1 MSTVMP
7 SPSLTLPAV
16 RNASPPMPISRLL
29 RAYWTEARYEVL
41 RTLRTPA
48 FLIPTIAL
56 PVMLYVFFGIV
67 LHDPSKAPNP
77 QIALQVL
84 SGFTMFS
91 VIGPGVFGLGIGFA
105 MERQHGIVTLK
116 RAQPM
121 PFAANLIGKLFSA
134 MTMSLLVITLLL
146 TIATTFGHVEL
157 TAAQA
162 ARAMLVGVLG
172 VVPFCT
178 LGLLIGTLVSGTGA
192 PAVVSLIFF
201 PMIYLSGLFPF
212 PLPKALQTA
221 AMIWPAF
228 HLNQLSL
235 AALGLPTQLNPWISA
250 EVLIGFAGL
259 CLFLAARR
267 LMRAG

>member
-7 SPSLTLPAV
+7 SDSFGLW
-16 RNASPPMPISRLL
+16 NAKNGATPMSFGRLL
-29 RAYWTEARYEVL
+29 HAYWTEARYEVL

-48 FLIPTIAL
+48 FVIPTIAL
-56 PVMLYVFFGIV
+56 PIMLYVFFGIV
-67 LHDPSKAPNP
+67 LAGGKPVPP

-105 MERQHGIVTLK
+105 MERQHGIFTLK

-121 PFAANLIGKLFSA
+121 PFAANLLGKLFSS
-134 MTMSLLVITLLL
+134 MTIALIVITLLM
-146 TIATTFGHVEL
+146 TIATTLGHVHL
-157 TAAQA
+157 TASQA
-162 ARAMLVGVLG
+162 TGMALVGVLG
-172 VVPFCT
+172 VVPFCA
-178 LGLLIGTLVSGTGA
+178 LGLLLGSLVSGSGA
-192 PAVVSLIFF
+192 PAVVNLIFF

-212 PLPKALQTA
+212 PLPKVLQTA

-235 AALGLPTQLNPWISA
+235 AALGLPTSLNPWICA

-259 CLFLAARR
+259 CIYLAARR
-267 LMRAG
+267 LARVG

>member
-1 MSTVMP
+1 
-7 SPSLTLPAV
+7 
-16 RNASPPMPISRLL
+16 MPISRLL
-29 RAYWTEARYEVL
+29 HAYWVEARYEVL

-56 PVMLYVFFGIV
+56 PVMLYVFFGVV
-67 LHDPSKAPNP
+67 LQGDKPTPP

-91 VIGPGVFGLGIGFA
+91 VIGPGMFGLGIGFA

-121 PFAANLIGKLFSA
+121 PFAANLIAKLFSA
-134 MTMSLLVITLLL
+134 MSMSFIVITLLL
-146 TIATTFGHVEL
+146 AIATTFGHVEL
-157 TAAQA
+157 TLSQA
-162 ARAMLVGVLG
+162 AGIALVGVLG
-172 VVPFCT
+172 VVPFCA
-178 LGLLIGTLVSGTGA
+178 LGLLIGSLVSGTGA
-192 PAVVSLIFF
+192 PAVVNLIFF

-212 PLPKALQTA
+212 PMPKALQTA

-235 AALGLPTQLNPWISA
+235 AALGLPTSLNPWISA
-250 EVLIGFAGL
+250 EVLIGFAGV
-259 CLFLAARR
+259 CVYFAARR
-267 LMRAG
+267 LIRVG

>member
-7 SPSLTLPAV
+7 SHPLTLSVP
-16 RNASPPMPISRLL
+16 RSASQQMSLSRLL
-29 RAYWTEARYEVL
+29 HAYWTEARYEVL

-48 FLIPTIAL
+48 FLIPTVAL

-67 LHDPSKAPNP
+67 LVGKAPPP
-77 QIALQVL
+77 QVALQIL

-91 VIGPGVFGLGIGFA
+91 VIGPGVFGVGIGFA
-105 MERQHGIVTLK
+105 MERQHGIFTLK

-121 PFAANLIGKLFSA
+121 PFAANMLAKLFSA
-134 MTMSLLVITLLL
+134 MSLSLIVIALLM
-146 TIATTFGHVEL
+146 TIATLFGHVEL

-162 ARAMLVGVLG
+162 ARAALVGVLG
-172 VVPFCT
+172 VVPFCA
-178 LGLLIGTLVSGTGA
+178 LGLLIGSLVSGTGA
-192 PAVVSLIFF
+192 PAVVNLIFF

-212 PLPKALQTA
+212 PMPKALQTA

-235 AALGLPTQLNPWISA
+235 AALGLPTALNPWICA
-250 EVLIGFAGL
+250 EVLVGFAGV
-259 CLFLAARR
+259 CIYLAARR
-267 LMRAG
+267 LTRAG

>member
-7 SPSLTLPAV
+7 SHPLSVSSAQS
-16 RNASPPMPISRLL
+16 ASPQMTFSRLL
-29 RAYWTEARYEVL
+29 HAYWTEARYEVL

-48 FLIPTIAL
+48 FVIPTVAL
-56 PVMLYVFFGIV
+56 PVMLYVFFGVV
-67 LHDPSKAPNP
+67 LGGKAPP

-105 MERQHGIVTLK
+105 MERQHGIFTLK

-121 PFAANLIGKLFSA
+121 PFAANILGKLVSS
-134 MTMSLLVITLLL
+134 MTIALVVISLLIV
-146 TIATTFGHVEL
+146 IATTAGHVPL
-157 TAAQA
+157 TSGQA
-162 ARAMLVGVLG
+162 TRMMLVGVLG
-172 VVPFCT
+172 VVPFCA
-178 LGLLIGTLVSGTGA
+178 LGLMLGSLVSGTGA
-192 PAVVSLIFF
+192 PAIVNLIFF

-235 AALGLPTQLNPWISA
+235 AALGLPTQLNPWICA

-259 CLFLAARR
+259 CVYFAARR
-267 LMRAG
+267 LARVG

>member
-7 SPSLTLPAV
+7 SHPLNLAAARSTSAPMTLT
-16 RNASPPMPISRLL
+16 RLL
-29 RAYWTEARYEVL
+29 NAYWTEARYEVL

-48 FLIPTIAL
+48 FAIPTIAL

-67 LHDPSKAPNP
+67 LAGGGKPANP

-91 VIGPGVFGLGIGFA
+91 VIGPGIFGLGIGFA
-105 MERQHGIVTLK
+105 MERQHGIFTLK

-121 PFAANLIGKLFSA
+121 PFAANLLAKLISA
-134 MTMSLLVITLLL
+134 ISIALVVITLIL

-162 ARAMLVGVLG
+162 ARTALVGVFG
-172 VVPFCT
+172 VVPFCA
-178 LGLLIGTLVSGTGA
+178 LGLLIGSLVSGNGA
-192 PAVVSLIFF
+192 PAIVNLIFF

-212 PLPKALQTA
+212 PMPKALQTA

-235 AALGLPTQLNPWISA
+235 AALGLPTALNPWISA
-250 EVLIGFAGL
+250 EVLVGFAGL
-259 CLFLAARR
+259 CVYFAARR
-267 LMRAG
+267 LTRVG

>member
-1 MSTVMP
+1 MSV
-7 SPSLTLPAV
+7 
-16 RNASPPMPISRLL
+16 SRVL
-29 RAYWTEARYEVL
+29 RAYWTEARYEIL

-48 FLIPTIAL
+48 FVIPTIAL

-67 LHDPSKAPNP
+67 LAGGKPVPPD
-77 QIALQVL
+77 IALKVL

-105 MERQHGIVTLK
+105 MERQHGIFTLK

-121 PFAANLIGKLFSA
+121 PFAANLLAKLFSS
-134 MTMSLLVITLLL
+134 MSIALIVIALLMA
-146 TIATTFGHVEL
+146 IATTFGHVEL
-157 TAAQA
+157 TGAQA
-162 ARAMLVGVLG
+162 ARTALVGVLG
-172 VVPFCT
+172 VVPFCA
-178 LGLLIGTLVSGTGA
+178 LGLLIGSMVSGTGA
-192 PAVVSLIFF
+192 PAVVNLIFF

-235 AALGLPTQLNPWISA
+235 AALGLPTVINPWICA
-250 EVLIGFAGL
+250 EVLIGVAGA
-259 CLFLAARR
+259 CVYFAARR
-267 LMRAG
+267 LTRVG